1 MCKPDRHDYPFSALS
16 RFVTSAV
23 LPRAESDLFASTKD
37 NQCSGQRIGADCA
50 ALVALRCNP
59 LPRSE
64 VSTQKRFA
72 THARD
77 IDAEFFLPQPRAIE
91 VSSLPGRSDRQFHD
105 MTTHTRTALGA
116 HIRSAQIV
124 LPCSDLAASLAFYTE
139 RLGFRVDLI
148 FPADSP
154 TVAVISGHGLALRLE
169 TGIDAASTHASLRLR
184 LLCDNA
190 ALSADIQQHLVAP
203 DGVRIELV
211 DADAALELPEA
222 TQEFVLSRMNGANAW
237 NLGRAGMQYRDLI
250 PSRLGGRFVASH
262 IRIPDGGEV
271 PDYVHFHNVRFQMI
285 YCKSGWVRAVY
296 EDQGPPFVLNAG
308 DCVLQPPGI
317 RHRVLESS
325 PGLEVIEIGCPAVHE
340 TFADHDLALPTQPHL
355 PERVFAGQRFVR
367 HVAAE
372 AEFHPWTSVGF
383 EMRDT
388 GIAAA
393 TSGLA
398 GVRVVRT
405 AMPSAPAS
413 AAATNSR
420 DTHTGAHAGEFLFY
434 FILNGELS
442 LRSDALGNHRLSSG
456 DSCVIPAGADYALQ
470 AGPGLEMLEVTLPA
484 ELPRPSASTR

>member
-1 MCKPDRHDYPFSALS
+1 
-16 RFVTSAV
+16 
-23 LPRAESDLFASTKD
+23 
-37 NQCSGQRIGADCA
+37 
-50 ALVALRCNP
+50 
-59 LPRSE
+59 
-64 VSTQKRFA
+64 
-72 THARD
+72 
-77 IDAEFFLPQPRAIE
+77 
-91 VSSLPGRSDRQFHD
+91 
-105 MTTHTRTALGA
+105 MTTHTGAALGA
-116 HIRSAQIV
+116 HIRSAQVV

-139 RLGFRVDLI
+139 HLGFRVDLI

-169 TGIDAASTHASLRLR
+169 TGIDTHTSLHLR
-184 LLCDNA
+184 LLCDSA
-190 ALSADIQQHLVAP
+190 ALPADIPRHLVAP

-211 DADAALELPEA
+211 DTDAIFELPEA
-222 TQEFVLSRMNGANAW
+222 TQEFVLTRMNGANAW
-237 NLGRAGMQYRDLI
+237 NPGRAGMQYRDLI

-285 YCKSGWVRAVY
+285 YCKSGWVRVVY
-296 EDQGPPFVLNAG
+296 EDQGPPFVLHAG

-340 TFADHDLALPTQPHL
+340 TFADHDLPLPTRLHS
-355 PERVFAGQRFVR
+355 PERTFAGQRFVR
-367 HVAAE
+367 HVAAQ
-372 AEFHPWTSVGF
+372 AKYRPWTMAGF
-383 EMRDT
+383 EACDT

-398 GVRVVRT
+398 GVRVVRAAT
-405 AMPSAPAS
+405 SSAPAS

-420 DTHTGAHAGEFLFY
+420 DTHMGEFLFY

-442 LRSDALGNHRLSSG
+442 LRSDALGDHRLCPG

-470 AGPGLEMLEVTLPA
+470 AGSGLEMLEVTLPA
-484 ELPRPSASTR
+484 ELPRPSAIAG